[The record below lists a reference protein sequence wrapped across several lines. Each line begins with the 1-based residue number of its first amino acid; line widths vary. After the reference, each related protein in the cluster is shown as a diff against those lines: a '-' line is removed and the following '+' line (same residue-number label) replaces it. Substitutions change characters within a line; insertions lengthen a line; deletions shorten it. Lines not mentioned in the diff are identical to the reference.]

1 MIPEGFVHL
10 NVVVAVPRNFR
21 NGMITSA
28 RHLAEALG
36 GDLLTVIVE
45 PDDLEMECRDRHPS
59 NQPPRHLKVV
69 D

>member
-10 NVVVAVPRNFR
+10 NVVVAVPRHSR

-28 RHLAEALG
+28 RHLAEVLG

-45 PDDLEMECRDRHPS
+45 PDDLELIE
-59 NQPPRHLKVV
+59 PPDGPFRHLKVV